1 MAEGSPDDA
10 CLCHSIVGLEETTT
24 AAASVDRG
32 LYIGFKISMSSGF
45 PRSCQKAVEALLAV
59 CLIRS
64 SADPSDAW
72 EFARDTG
79 NEAAMMIVNVDSM
92 KLESTKT
99 NPVAECVM
107 SESHQYKVRAGGEC
121 LQANVVVL
129 LFGI

>member
-24 AAASVDRG
+24 ASAGLDRG
-32 LYIGFKISMSSGF
+32 LYICFMISTSSGF

-64 SADPSDAW
+64 TADPSDAW

-79 NEAAMMIVNVDSM
+79 NEAAMVIVNVDST

-99 NPVAECVM
+99 NPMAKCVM
-107 SESHQYKVRAGGEC
+107 SEYHQYKVRAEGDC